1 LNMQTEK
8 GNNAVQLKDLFKTW
22 WPIAI
27 SWVLLAL
34 EPLFFSSVISRFP
47 SAEINLAAY
56 GNVAW
61 LIPIVIQSPIML
73 LQAASAALCSD
84 LETYKKLKKFAD
96 LMAIG
101 LTLIHLLVA
110 LTPLYYFI
118 VRTLLSVPEEIVEPA
133 RIGLILMLPWAGSI
147 AYRRFRQGILVRF
160 GHTKRMSFGTIM
172 RLGVDVATVLILSRI
187 QGISGLVVATG
198 AQGLAVFLEG
208 AYIGIVSRSVIKNE
222 LKPNQ
227 GKSVIRWRS
236 FAKYYTPFMLNS
248 IFFILYNPMNSAAMG
263 RLPLALVSLATWP
276 VVNGFAHMINN
287 LGQACREVT
296 LTYFR
301 QPGSYPVVRKFS
313 FIVGGISLLIL
324 ALFGFT
330 PLFDWYLRTV
340 VTLPSHLIPFAKQ
353 TLFLLIPTGLTYSL
367 MNMYTGVIS
376 YNRKTISLL
385 TSTIAQLLV
394 VFIGLVI
401 AIGTWKYAGL
411 YAVGGVSLIAS
422 LVQLMWLYFSN
433 RKYLKKVL

>member
-1 LNMQTEK
+1 MQTDK
-8 GNNAVQLKDLFKTW
+8 GNKTVQLRDLFKTW

-47 SAEINLAAY
+47 DAEINLAAY

-84 LETYKKLKKFAD
+84 SETYKKLKKFAD

-101 LTLIHLLVA
+101 LTLIHLLIA

-118 VRTLLSVPEEIVEPA
+118 VRTILSVPEEIIEPA

-172 RLGVDVATVLILSRI
+172 RLSVDVVTVLILSRI
-187 QGISGLVVATG
+187 NGISGLVVATA

-208 AYIGIVSRSVIKNE
+208 VYIGIVSRPVIKNE

-227 GKSVIRWRS
+227 GNNVIRWRS
-236 FAKYYTPFMLNS
+236 FAKYYTPFMFNS

-276 VVNGFAHMINN
+276 VVNGFTHMINN

-313 FIVGGISLLIL
+313 FIVGGISLLLL

-340 VTLPSHLIPFAKQ
+340 VTLPLHLIPYAKQ

-376 YNRKTISLL
+376 YNRKTVSLL
-385 TSTIAQLLV
+385 TSTIAQLSV
-394 VFIGLVI
+394 VFIGLAV
-401 AIGTWKYAGL
+401 AIGTWRYAGI

-422 LVQLMWLYFSN
+422 LVQLTWLYFSN
-433 RKYLKKVL
+433 RKYLKEVL